1 MQKASAEKDAVNEK
15 NEQAIVD
22 RGLDRK
28 RGQGLFFI
36 QDFWINKKGRL

>member
-1 MQKASAEKDAVNEK
+1 MQKTSAEKDAVNEK

-28 RGQGLFFI
+28 RGQGPVFLSKTF
-36 QDFWINKKGRL
+36 G

>member
-1 MQKASAEKDAVNEK
+1 MEKAYAKNICGKRCCKRK

-28 RGQGLFFI
+28 RGQGPVFLSKTFE
-36 QDFWINKKGRL
+36 